1 MQTYLDCVPCLLR
14 QAVEAPRMVAASEKV
29 QEAVVRKILQE
40 LSGGDFSQSP
50 PVLAQSIHRHI
61 RELTG
66 LKDPYKE
73 IKGRFNALAL
83 NLLPALEQKV
93 AEAQQPMETAV
104 RLAIAGNVIDM
115 GISGTL
121 RDRQVEEAIEHALTA
136 PLQGEL
142 AQFAEAVSCAKQIL
156 YLTDNAGEIVF
167 DRLLLQQLPL
177 ERVTVAVKGAPVIN
191 DATREDAG
199 AAGIDTL
206 AEVIDNGS
214 DAPGT
219 LLSECSET
227 FLQYF
232 NRADL
237 IIAKGQGNYETLNE
251 VPKNIF
257 FILKAKCPVIA
268 RDLGCSVGDLILRRS
283 RRP

>member
-14 QAVEAPRMVAASEKV
+14 QAVEAPRMVAASETV

-219 LLSECSET
+219 LLSECSEA